1 MEELK
6 TALDELEASLN
17 SLSNAALT
25 PDDLDATKSDLSEN
39 IENLKTLV
47 IVAIGL
53 ALIAAAAAI
62 AAVYFILQKTAKTP
76 N

>member
-1 MEELK
+1 
-6 TALDELEASLN
+6 
-17 SLSNAALT
+17 
-25 PDDLDATKSDLSEN
+25 
-39 IENLKTLV
+39 LKTLV

-62 AAVYFILQKTAKTP
+62 AAVYFILRKIAKTP